1 MSLLLYFSDI
11 KKYFPR
17 RKSISLFDFNKK
29 MNENS
34 FYYNDFLFNS
44 IRKDKNFNKKFTILK
59 TKIFNH
65 LLKNLIQN
73 IIIQN

>member
-29 MNENS
+29 KMNENS
-34 FYYNDFLFNS
+34 FIIMTFC
-44 IRKDKNFNKKFTILK
+44 
-59 TKIFNH
+59 
-65 LLKNLIQN
+65 LIA
-73 IIIQN
+73 